1 MKYTAL
7 YEKHLSLNAKMIEY
21 AGFQMPLQ
29 YKGISEEHLAVRH
42 HFGIFDVSHM
52 GEFLIEGQDAIP
64 FVNYLITNTITENFE
79 KVTYSLMCDENGF
92 VVDDLLVY
100 PINQEK
106 VLLVVNA
113 GNTEKDFDWVE
124 KQTKSFQVKAY
135 NASIEYSQIA
145 IQGPESIG
153 RIKDII
159 GEDVTDLKFMT
170 YRYVKVLGENV
181 IVSRTGYTGEDGFEV
196 YGPHHILTQIWDKT
210 IEAGA
215 QPCGLGA
222 RDTLRFE
229 ANLPLYGHEISE
241 TINPIEGGLGFA
253 VKLDKNFIGRD
264 ALVAYKQDPKRKI
277 VGLELLERNI
287 PRADYEVYHHD
298 ELIGHVTTGYL
309 LPEVETPLALVL
321 IDKSFSE
328 IGTLLSVK
336 IRNKLVMGRVRNRKF
351 YDKNYKK

>member
-7 YEKHLSLNAKMIEY
+7 HEKHLSLNAKMIEY
-21 AGFQMPLQ
+21 ANYHMPLQ
-29 YKGISEEHLAVRH
+29 YKGISDEHIAVRH

-52 GEFLIEGQDAIP
+52 GEFLIEGKDALP
-64 FVNYLITNTITENFE
+64 FVNYLITNTITDNFE
-79 KVTYSLMCDENGF
+79 KVTYSLMCDELGF

-100 PINQEK
+100 PIHQEK

-113 GNTEKDFDWVE
+113 GNTDKDFEWVSMQA
-124 KQTKSFQVKAY
+124 KKFHVKAI
-135 NASIEYSQIA
+135 NASSEYSQIA
-145 IQGPESIG
+145 IQGPKSIEK
-153 RIKDII
+153 IKDIM

-170 YRYVKVLGENV
+170 YRFVNIMNQEV

-196 YGPHHILTQIWDKT
+196 YGPHDVLNHIWDKT
-210 IEAGA
+210 IEMGA

-241 TINPIEGGLGFA
+241 TINPIEAGLGFA
-253 VKLDKNFIGRD
+253 VKFEKDFIGKE
-264 ALVAYKQDPKRKI
+264 ALLLYKQDPKRKI

-287 PRADYEVYHHD
+287 PRADYEVYH
-298 ELIGHVTTGYL
+298 EEKLIGHVTTGYL
-309 LPEVETPLALVL
+309 LPEVETPIALVL
-321 IDKSFSE
+321 IDKAYSE
-328 IGTLLSVK
+328 LGTLLHVK
-336 IRNKLVMGRVRNRKF
+336 IRNKLVLGRVRNRKF